1 MRYCMW
7 SALRAPASCLAQGQA
22 QFELN
27 YSTVDGGSADLLF
40 TARKAGMPVGEYLT
54 TDVAGTIDDGQYWL
68 DNTLYLPPPS
78 TDLFQPRYLD
88 TSGFLLFTQNGEYN
102 VRASPTSRSGR
113 ARSSNCLHPMEAPTE
128 TRAIFFASSWVRP
141 RRLPPSPPP
150 PGSGWPVS
158 PHARHRPRLRSSREP
173 CLGSKL
179 GTGDIGKAP
188 GTPPPYSSPEA
199 ASGLGGAVSRRS
211 QHRRLARR
219 RAPGGRVGP
228 MPLCAGRANARCA
241 V

>member
-102 VRASPTSRSGR
+102 VRAE
-113 ARSSNCLHPMEAPTE
+113 SNFTLGPRPLEQLFTPDGGSNRNPSDILRFELGPPPAPTPE
-128 TRAIFFASSWVRP
+128 
-141 RRLPPSPPP
+141 PPTTWL
-150 PGSGWPVS
+150 GVAGI
-158 PHARHRPRLRSSREP
+158 AP
-173 CLGSKL
+173 C
-179 GTGDIGKAP
+179 
-188 GTPPPYSSPEA
+188 
-199 ASGLGGAVSRRS
+199 
-211 QHRRLARR
+211 
-219 RAPGGRVGP
+219 
-228 MPLCAGRANARCA
+228 
-241 V
+241 